1 MENMNNKI
9 IYKIGLSVSVGLI
22 AMLLFSTAFKYYVT
36 YALVNFGL
44 FIAVSLIVFL
54 FVSKLLEPREL
65 RKKKNIIIVI
75 LSLITSWV
83 VYNQNYFFAS
93 FLSVLTC
100 TLIAFSLF
108 QTALFCYGKIKN
120 KEVL

>member
-1 MENMNNKI
+1 MNDKI

-22 AMLLFSTAFKYYVT
+22 AMLLFSTAFEYYIT
-36 YALVNFGL
+36 YALMNFGL
-44 FIAVSLIVFL
+44 FIAVSLIIFL

-65 RKKKNIIIVI
+65 LKKKNIIIIV

-83 VYNQNYFFAS
+83 VYTQSPTFIS
-93 FLSVLTC
+93 FLNILTC

-108 QTALFCYGKIKN
+108 QTTLFCYEKIKN
-120 KEVL
+120 KDVL